1 MQQRTDDTP
10 RAPLEQRQVK
20 IEVPLKAYYTQMP
33 QRTDRPPLENEFIPR
48 SKRRK
53 TSSDL

>member
-33 QRTDRPPLENEFIPR
+33 PRTDRPPLENEFIPR
-48 SKRRK
+48 SKHRK